1 MSLQPLDIIRQL
13 DGIARRDP
21 RAEVIGACR
30 RAAQTLRAGREGA
43 QLAVLGELQQ
53 LAVAESV
60 RPALQGV
67 LRWAS
72 GQTAYQNRA
81 LTIPK

>member
-1 MSLQPLDIIRQL
+1 MSPQDVIKQL
-13 DGIARRDP
+13 DGIARRDA

-43 QLAVLGELQQ
+43 QLAVLGELQG
-53 LAVAESV
+53 LSVAESV
-60 RPALQGV
+60 RPAVQSIV
-67 LRWAS
+67 RWAA

-81 LTIPK
+81 LTIPQ

>member
-1 MSLQPLDIIRQL
+1 MNRQPHDVIRQL
-13 DGIARRDP
+13 ENIAARDP
-21 RAEVIGACR
+21 RAQIIGACR
-30 RAAQTLRAGREGA
+30 RAAQALRAGREGA
-43 QLAVLGELQQ
+43 QHAVLAELQQ
-53 LAVAESV
+53 LTVAENV
-60 RPALQGV
+60 RPAVQAV